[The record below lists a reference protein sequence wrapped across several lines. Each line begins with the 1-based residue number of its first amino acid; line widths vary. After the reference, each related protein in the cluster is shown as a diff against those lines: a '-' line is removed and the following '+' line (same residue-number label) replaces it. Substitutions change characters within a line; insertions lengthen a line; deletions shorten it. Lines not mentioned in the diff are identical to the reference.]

1 MRRKVKDNS
10 GLTMVETLC
19 AVLILVLLSLMLN
32 SGLSMAIKTYQG
44 ITAESETQLLL
55 SSLSDA
61 LADKLRYCGV
71 YVDDAGDYQSS
82 SIGDVEAADGKIVV
96 RGPDTGDAKSLLP
109 DGAYG
114 NPDGF
119 YKGNYQVTMG
129 SAAASGGADSATLG
143 ETYQKDSN
151 SFAVKLTVK
160 DVHLNITKTR
170 ELTIRCLN
178 PPKEAEETP
187 PGGETP

>member
-10 GLTMVETLC
+10 GLTLVEMMC

-61 LADKLRYCGV
+61 LADKLRYCVV
-71 YVDDAGDYQSS
+71 YVDDAGNYHSS
-82 SIGDVEAADGKIVV
+82 SIGEVQAAGGKIVV
-96 RGPDTGDAKSLLP
+96 HGPDTGAAKSLLP

-129 SAAASGGADSATLG
+129 SAAPGGADSATLR
-143 ETYQKDSN
+143 ETYQKDTN
-151 SFAVKLTVK
+151 SFTVRLTVK
-160 DVHLNITKTR
+160 DVNLNITKTR
-170 ELTIRCLN
+170 ELTVRCLN
-178 PPKEAEETP
+178 PPKEAAETP

>member
-10 GLTMVETLC
+10 GLTLVEMMC

-61 LADKLRYCGV
+61 LADKLRYCVV
-71 YVDDAGDYQSS
+71 YVDDAGSYHSS
-82 SIGDVEAADGKIVV
+82 SIGEVQAAGGKIVV
-96 RGPDTGDAKSLLP
+96 HGPDTGAAKSLLP
-109 DGAYG
+109 EGAYG

-129 SAAASGGADSATLG
+129 SAAPGGADSATLR
-143 ETYQKDSN
+143 ETYQKDTN
-151 SFAVKLTVK
+151 SFAVRLTVK
-160 DVHLNITKTR
+160 DVNLNITKTR
-170 ELTIRCLN
+170 ELTVRCLN
-178 PPKEAEETP
+178 PPKEAAETP

>member
-10 GLTMVETLC
+10 GLTLVEMMC

-61 LADKLRYCGV
+61 LADKLRYCVV

-129 SAAASGGADSATLG
+129 SAAPGGADSATLR
-143 ETYQKDSN
+143 ETYQKDTN
-151 SFAVKLTVK
+151 SFTVRLTVK
-160 DVHLNITKTR
+160 DVNLNITKTR
-170 ELTIRCLN
+170 ELTVRCLN
-178 PPKEAEETP
+178 PPKEAAETP
-187 PGGETP
+187 PGGEIP

>member
-1 MRRKVKDNS
+1 M
-10 GLTMVETLC
+10 
-19 AVLILVLLSLMLN
+19 
-32 SGLSMAIKTYQG
+32 
-44 ITAESETQLLL
+44 
-55 SSLSDA
+55 
-61 LADKLRYCGV
+61 V
-71 YVDDAGDYQSS
+71 YVDDAGDYRSS
-82 SIGDVEAADGKIVV
+82 SIGEVQAAGGKIVV
-96 RGPDTGDAKSLLP
+96 YEPDTGEEKPLLP

-129 SAAASGGADSATLG
+129 SAAPGGADSATLK
-143 ETYQKDSN
+143 ETYQKDTN

-170 ELTIRCLN
+170 ELTVRCLN
-178 PPKEAEETP
+178 PPKEAAETP

>member
-1 MRRKVKDNS
+1 MKKKLKDSS
-10 GLTMVETLC
+10 GLTLVEMLC
-19 AVLILVLLSLMLN
+19 ATAILVLLCLMLN

-61 LADKLRYCGV
+61 LADKLRYCVV
-71 YVDDAGDYQSS
+71 YTDGTDPTGL
-82 SIGDVEAADGKIVV
+82 SIGDIAAPEPEGMVLVGGKE
-96 RGPDTGDAKSLLP
+96 LLP

-129 SAAASGGADSATLG
+129 STALKDI
-143 ETYQKDSN
+143 YQPDTN
-151 SFAVKLTVK
+151 SFTITLTVK
-160 DVHLNITKTR
+160 DVNLGISKTT
-170 ELTIRCLN
+170 ELTVRCLN
-178 PPKEAEETP
+178 PPKEEETEE
-187 PGGETP
+187 GTTP

>member
-10 GLTMVETLC
+10 GLTLVEMMC

-61 LADKLRYCGV
+61 LADKLRYCVV
-71 YVDDAGDYQSS
+71 YVDDAGNYHSS
-82 SIGDVEAADGKIVV
+82 SIGEVQAAGGKIVV
-96 RGPDTGDAKSLLP
+96 HGPDTGAAKSFLP

-119 YKGNYQVTMG
+119 YKGNYQVRMV
-129 SAAASGGADSATLG
+129 SAAPGGADSATLR
-143 ETYQKDSN
+143 ETYQKDTN
-151 SFAVKLTVK
+151 SFTVRLTVK
-160 DVHLNITKTR
+160 DVNLNITKTR
-170 ELTIRCLN
+170 ELTVRCLN
-178 PPKEAEETP
+178 PPKEAAETP
-187 PGGETP
+187 PGGEIP

>member
-10 GLTMVETLC
+10 GLTMVEMMC

-32 SGLSMAIKTYQG
+32 AGLSMAIKTYQG

-61 LADKLRYCGV
+61 LADKLRYCVV

-129 SAAASGGADSATLG
+129 SAAPGGADSATLR
-143 ETYQKDSN
+143 ETYQKDTN
-151 SFAVKLTVK
+151 SFAVRLTVK
-160 DVHLNITKTR
+160 DVNLNITKTR

>member
-10 GLTMVETLC
+10 GLTLVEMMC

-61 LADKLRYCGV
+61 LADKLRYCVV
-71 YVDDAGDYQSS
+71 YVDDAGNYHSS
-82 SIGDVEAADGKIVV
+82 SIGEVQAAGGKIVV
-96 RGPDTGDAKSLLP
+96 HGPDTGAAKSLLP

-129 SAAASGGADSATLG
+129 SAAPGGADSATLR
-143 ETYQKDSN
+143 ETYQKDTN
-151 SFAVKLTVK
+151 SFAVRLTVK
-160 DVHLNITKTR
+160 DVNLNITKTR
-170 ELTIRCLN
+170 ELTVRCLN
-178 PPKEAEETP
+178 PPKEAAETP

>member
-10 GLTMVETLC
+10 GLTLVEMMC

-61 LADKLRYCGV
+61 LADKLRYCVV
-71 YVDDAGDYQSS
+71 YVDDAGDYHSS
-82 SIGDVEAADGKIVV
+82 SIGEVQAAGGKIVV
-96 RGPDTGDAKSLLP
+96 YEPDTGEEKPFLP

-129 SAAASGGADSATLG
+129 SAAPGGADSATLR
-143 ETYQKDSN
+143 ETYQKDTN
-151 SFAVKLTVK
+151 SFTVRLTVK
-160 DVHLNITKTR
+160 DVNLNITKTR
-170 ELTIRCLN
+170 ELTVRCLN
-178 PPKEAEETP
+178 PPKEAAETP
-187 PGGETP
+187 PGGEIP

>member
-10 GLTMVETLC
+10 GLTLVEMMC

-61 LADKLRYCGV
+61 LADKLRYCVV
-71 YVDDAGDYQSS
+71 YVDDAGNYHSS
-82 SIGDVEAADGKIVV
+82 SIGEVQAAGGKIVV
-96 RGPDTGDAKSLLP
+96 HGPDTGAAKSLLP

-129 SAAASGGADSATLG
+129 SAAPGGADSATLK
-143 ETYQKDSN
+143 ETYQKDTN
-151 SFAVKLTVK
+151 SFAVRLTVK
-160 DVHLNITKTR
+160 DVNLNITKTR
-170 ELTIRCLN
+170 ELTVRCLN
-178 PPKEAEETP
+178 PPKEAAETP

>member
-61 LADKLRYCGV
+61 LADKLRYCVV

-129 SAAASGGADSATLG
+129 SAAPGGADSATLR
-143 ETYQKDSN
+143 ETYQKDTN
-151 SFAVKLTVK
+151 SFTVRLTVK
-160 DVHLNITKTR
+160 DVNLNITKTR
-170 ELTIRCLN
+170 ELTVRCLN
-178 PPKEAEETP
+178 PPKEAAETP
-187 PGGETP
+187 PGGEIP

>member
-10 GLTMVETLC
+10 GLTLVETLC

-61 LADKLRYCGV
+61 LADKLRYCVV
-71 YVDDAGDYQSS
+71 YVDDAGDYRSS
-82 SIGDVEAADGKIVV
+82 SIGEVQAAGGKIVV
-96 RGPDTGDAKSLLP
+96 YEPDTGEEKPLLP

-129 SAAASGGADSATLG
+129 SAAPGGADSATLK
-143 ETYQKDSN
+143 ETYQKDTN

-170 ELTIRCLN
+170 ELTVRCLN
-178 PPKEAEETP
+178 PPKEAAETP

>member
-10 GLTMVETLC
+10 GLTLVEMMC

-61 LADKLRYCGV
+61 LADKLRYCVV
-71 YVDDAGDYQSS
+71 YVDDAGSYHSS
-82 SIGDVEAADGKIVV
+82 SIGEVQAAGGKIVV
-96 RGPDTGDAKSLLP
+96 HGPDTGAAKSLLP

-129 SAAASGGADSATLG
+129 SAAPGGADSATLR
-143 ETYQKDSN
+143 ETYQKDTN
-151 SFAVKLTVK
+151 SFAVRLTVK
-160 DVHLNITKTR
+160 DVNLNITKTR
-170 ELTIRCLN
+170 ELTVRCLN
-178 PPKEAEETP
+178 PPKEAAETP

>member
-10 GLTMVETLC
+10 GLTLVEMMC

-61 LADKLRYCGV
+61 LADKLRYCVV
-71 YVDDAGDYQSS
+71 YVDDAGSYHSS
-82 SIGDVEAADGKIVV
+82 SIGEVQAAGGKIVV
-96 RGPDTGDAKSLLP
+96 HGPDTGAAKSLLP

-129 SAAASGGADSATLG
+129 SAAPGGADSATLR
-143 ETYQKDSN
+143 ETYQKDTN
-151 SFAVKLTVK
+151 SFAVRLTVK
-160 DVHLNITKTR
+160 DVNLNITKTR
-170 ELTIRCLN
+170 ELTVRCLN

>member
-10 GLTMVETLC
+10 GLTLVEMMC

-61 LADKLRYCGV
+61 LADKLRYCVV
-71 YVDDAGDYQSS
+71 YVDDAGDYRSS
-82 SIGDVEAADGKIVV
+82 SIGEVQAAGGKIVV
-96 RGPDTGDAKSLLP
+96 HGPDTGAAKSLLP

-129 SAAASGGADSATLG
+129 SAAPGGADSATLR
-143 ETYQKDSN
+143 ETYQKDTN
-151 SFAVKLTVK
+151 SFAVRLTVK
-160 DVHLNITKTR
+160 DVNLNITKTR
-170 ELTIRCLN
+170 ELTVRCLN
-178 PPKEAEETP
+178 PPKEAAETP

>member
-1 MRRKVKDNS
+1 MRSKLKDNS
-10 GLTMVETLC
+10 GLTLVEMMC

-61 LADKLRYCGV
+61 LADKLRYCVV
-71 YVDDAGDYQSS
+71 YVDDAGNYHSS
-82 SIGDVEAADGKIVV
+82 SIGEVQAAGGKIVV
-96 RGPDTGDAKSLLP
+96 HGPDTGAAKSLLP

-129 SAAASGGADSATLG
+129 SAAPGGADSATLR
-143 ETYQKDSN
+143 ETYQKDTN
-151 SFAVKLTVK
+151 SFTVRLTVK
-160 DVHLNITKTR
+160 DVNLNITKTR
-170 ELTIRCLN
+170 ELTVRCLN
-178 PPKEAEETP
+178 PPKEAAETP

>member
-10 GLTMVETLC
+10 GLTLVETLC

-61 LADKLRYCGV
+61 LADKLRYCVV
-71 YVDDAGDYQSS
+71 YVDDAGDYRSS
-82 SIGDVEAADGKIVV
+82 SIGEVQAAGGKIVV
-96 RGPDTGDAKSLLP
+96 YEPDTGEEKPLLP

-129 SAAASGGADSATLG
+129 SAAPGGADSATLK
-143 ETYQKDSN
+143 ETYQKDTN

-170 ELTIRCLN
+170 ELTVRCLN
-178 PPKEAEETP
+178 PPKEAAETP
-187 PGGETP
+187 LGGETP

>member
-1 MRRKVKDNS
+1 MRSKLKDNS
-10 GLTMVETLC
+10 GLTLVEMMC

-61 LADKLRYCGV
+61 LADKLRYCVV
-71 YVDDAGDYQSS
+71 YMDKNGSYCGT
-82 SIGDVEAADGKIVV
+82 SIGEVEADGGKIVV
-96 RGPDTGDAKSLLP
+96 QEPGGEEKPLLP

-119 YKGNYQVTMG
+119 YKGSYQ
-129 SAAASGGADSATLG
+129 AAIET
-143 ETYQKDSN
+143 TYQEGTN
-151 SFAVKLTVK
+151 SFALTLTVK
-160 DVHLNITKTR
+160 DVNLNITKTR
-170 ELTIRCLN
+170 ELTVRCLN
-178 PPKEAEETP
+178 PPKEKEAAETP

>member
-10 GLTMVETLC
+10 GLTLVEMMC

-61 LADKLRYCGV
+61 LADKLRYCVV
-71 YVDDAGDYQSS
+71 YVDDAGNYHSS
-82 SIGDVEAADGKIVV
+82 SIGEVQAAGGKIVV
-96 RGPDTGDAKSLLP
+96 YEPDTGEEKPLLP

-129 SAAASGGADSATLG
+129 SAAPGGADSATLR
-143 ETYQKDSN
+143 ETYQKDTN
-151 SFAVKLTVK
+151 SFAVRLTVK
-160 DVHLNITKTR
+160 DVNLNITKTR
-170 ELTIRCLN
+170 ELTVRCLN
-178 PPKEAEETP
+178 PPKEAAETP